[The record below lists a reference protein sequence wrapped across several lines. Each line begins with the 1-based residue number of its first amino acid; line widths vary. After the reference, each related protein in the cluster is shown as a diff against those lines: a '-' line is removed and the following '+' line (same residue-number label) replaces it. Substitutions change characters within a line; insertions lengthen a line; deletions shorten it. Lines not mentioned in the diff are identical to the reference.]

1 MAAAALTRA
10 RYKIG
15 EHELEIE
22 GPTAFVDQHV
32 ERWARL
38 AGLVSAPAAPVVETV
53 DPTQQPVFSVEAPT
67 APTLAELFHFDAAKK
82 LVVPRVV
89 SPGRRR
95 NSAAALLILYG
106 YRQFL
111 PKTPSVGASLF
122 KDALAASG
130 CQISR
135 LDRVVER
142 HLEAGLISKS
152 GSRKREFYA
161 LTVAGEQRALALLRA
176 HGAPKPVQ
184 PPPEAA
190 IPS

>member
-1 MAAAALTRA
+1 MAAAALARV

-15 EHELEIE
+15 EHELEVE
-22 GPTAFVDQHV
+22 GPTEFVDQHV
-32 ERWARL
+32 ERWAAL
-38 AGLVSAPAAPVVETV
+38 AGLVSAPAAPAVDSV
-53 DPTQQPVFSVEAPT
+53 DPTQQPVFSVEPPAAPT
-67 APTLAELFHFDAAKK
+67 PADLFHFDAAKK

-89 SPGRRR
+89 TPGRRR
-95 NSAAALLILYG
+95 NSDAALLILYG

-111 PKTPSVGASLF
+111 PNTPTIGASLY

-130 CQISR
+130 CRISR

-176 HGAPKPVQ
+176 HGAPKPAQ
-184 PPPEAA
+184 PAPEAA